1 MPVSFEKMALMAIE
15 PIYPRGLPNSVI
27 ELTDESAYHWP
38 VSLFPG
44 QHITGR

>member
-1 MPVSFEKMALMAIE
+1 MPVAFAEDSSK
-15 PIYPRGLPNSVI
+15 LPNRVI

-44 QHITGR
+44 QQITGR